1 MGTVEQT
8 HQAPHVLVV
17 ILSIQGHIN
26 PMLQFSKRLFSKG
39 IRVRLAITIS
49 VAKSMHTKICP
60 NIISVDTF
68 SDGYDNG
75 IKKEDKIESYIER
88 SKLVGSQT
96 LGDLI
101 KKQESLG
108 NPITCVVYDSFY
120 PWVLDVAKQFN
131 LPVASFFT
139 QSCAVCNIYYHVQQ
153 GLLKVPVAGP
163 MVSIPGLPPLAIA
176 DLPSFVSVY
185 ESHPG
190 IRTIMLNQ
198 FSNIDK
204 ADWLLFNTFDKLE
217 NEVVSWMSN
226 LWPIKTVGPTV
237 PSIYLDKRIEG
248 DKDYGLDLFKPSNE
262 ICMNWLNMRET
273 NSVIYVSFGSNV
285 SLGEEQMKEIALALK
300 EGNKYFLWVV
310 RESEERK
317 LPSDFA
323 EETFEKGLVVQWCP
337 QLEVLSHKAV
347 ACFITHCGWNSTL
360 ESLCL
365 GIPMVGLPKWT
376 DQTTN
381 AKFVE
386 DEWEVGLRIK
396 VEENGIWRKEEI
408 EACIREVTEGE
419 KGKEMRKNCNRWKEL
434 AKEAV
439 DEGGSSDK
447 NIEDFIQSM
456 LCTLR

>member
-1 MGTVEQT
+1 METVEQT
-8 HQAPHVLVV
+8 HEAHVLVV

-26 PMLQFSKRLFSKG
+26 PLLQFSKRLFSKG
-39 IRVRLAITIS
+39 IKVRLAITTS
-49 VAKSMHTKICP
+49 VAKSMHTKVCP
-60 NIISVDTF
+60 ISFETF
-68 SDGYDNG
+68 SDGYDDG
-75 IKKEDKIESYIER
+75 FKKEDGIESYLER

-101 KKQESLG
+101 KKLERLG
-108 NPITCVVYDSFY
+108 NPISCVVYDSFY

-131 LPVASFFT
+131 LPGASFFT

-153 GLLKVPVAGP
+153 GLLKVPVDSP
-163 MVSIPGLPPLAIA
+163 TVSIPGLPLLAIA

-185 ESHPG
+185 GSHPG
-190 IRTIMLNQ
+190 VRTIILNQ

-204 ADWLLFNTFDKLE
+204 ADWLLFNTFDRLE
-217 NEVVSWMSN
+217 DEVVKWMSN

-237 PSIYLDKRIEG
+237 PSIYLDKRIEK
-248 DKDYGLDLFKPSNE
+248 DKDYGLDLFDPRSE
-262 ICMNWLNMRET
+262 ICMNWLNKRET
-273 NSVIYVSFGSNV
+273 NSVIYVSFGSTASV
-285 SLGEEQMKEIALALK
+285 AEEQMKEIAWALK
-300 EGNKYFLWVV
+300 GGNKYFLWVV
-310 RESEERK
+310 RESEKRK

-323 EETFEKGLVVQWCP
+323 EEVWEKGLVVQWCP

-347 ACFITHCGWNSTL
+347 GCFVTHCGWNSTL

-365 GIPMVGLPKWT
+365 GIPMVELPQWS

-386 DEWEVGLRIK
+386 DEWEVGLRTK
-396 VEENGIWRKEEI
+396 VDENGISRREEI
-408 EACIREVTEGE
+408 EVCIREVTEGE
-419 KGKEMRKNCNRWKEL
+419 KGKEMRMKCDKWKQL

-447 NIEDFIQSM
+447 NIEEFIRSM
-456 LCTLR
+456 LCTIR